1 MTRKNIFETIKA
13 KYNISKE
20 MNKLVSLFSVPQ
32 IYYTDYDT
40 YLTPITSSLTIEELC
55 DKELI
60 FQWKQRSTCLSCQ
73 EIKDLI
79 DFPEH
84 FSDTT
89 SIDIIIS
96 CLEYY
101 HNILY
106 LLNKMNSKYEY
117 YKKPMRF
124 IVDNIVAI
132 TEHLHYKRCINK
144 EEEKVILVPKNPAA
158 TAVAEISSEEI
169 AFAILKYNHAS
180 LKGQLEE
187 KRKLLVSLANEYEP
201 LLEKPVEGF
210 KDYFAKTTGL
220 LNNLNIRH
228 NNTAGKNK
236 NEIVAKMSPEELESW
251 YDELYQLLLFC
262 VLCKDN
268 YERKG
273 RVSELLKNLKTELKA
288 K

>member
-1 MTRKNIFETIKA
+1 MARKNIFELLIS
-13 KYNISKE
+13 KYDIVKE
-20 MNKLVSLFSVPQ
+20 MNKIVQIFEQTKLGYGFSYFEKQ
-32 IYYTDYDT
+32 QQT
-40 YLTPITSSLTIEELC
+40 YSIEQVFEWNC
-55 DKELI
+55 FPD
-60 FQWKQRSTCLSCQ
+60 WKQRG
-73 EIKDLI
+73 
-79 DFPEH
+79 PY
-84 FSDTT
+84 
-89 SIDIIIS
+89 IS
-96 CLEYY
+96 CAEMKADLNLPKKYSQDMGDMLKGLEYY
-101 HNILY
+101 VNILSNLKY
-106 LLNKMNSKYEY
+106 KINIPGNINVSCPPLYAMLLTNIDILLEHINYE
-117 YKKPMRF
+117 KLEFP
-124 IVDNIVAI
+124 
-132 TEHLHYKRCINK
+132 

-158 TAVAEISSEEI
+158 TAVAEIAPKEI

-187 KRKLLVSLANEYEP
+187 KRQLLVSIANEYEP

-273 RVSELLKNLKTELKA
+273 KVSELLKNLKTELKA